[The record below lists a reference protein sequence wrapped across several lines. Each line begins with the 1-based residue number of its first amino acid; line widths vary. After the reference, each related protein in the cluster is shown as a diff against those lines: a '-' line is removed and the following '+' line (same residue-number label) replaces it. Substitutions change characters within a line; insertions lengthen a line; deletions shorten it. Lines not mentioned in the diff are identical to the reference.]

1 MKRAL
6 SLILSVLFLLTA
18 MPLGMVSAAT
28 DAVVKGALDK
38 TTVAYGDTVTLS
50 VSMENNP
57 GLVCWAVDVDY
68 DTTVLE
74 LIEQT
79 PGDAYAG
86 IGTLAFGPTTKS
98 SCNVLWYDFL
108 NEDVTNNGHLFSF
121 TFKVKSGAAVG
132 KYPIT
137 LHCIDPENM
146 CNAAFEAVPFSYE
159 SPVVEI
165 VECIHQYS
173 SQEQAPTCG
182 AEGAIVYTCGL
193 CGDTYSEPIPATG
206 EHTFDKA
213 CDTECNVCGA
223 TREVGDHVYDSTCD
237 EVCNE
242 CGALRV
248 ADAHLYENA
257 AAPVCIVCGAA
268 LDIASPIVYA
278 VADHAR
284 VVRGDKVTVAVA
296 MQQNPG
302 LVGWQFLLNY
312 DDAVLTPIEVTAG
325 DAFANVEF
333 GPVENVPF
341 SAIWLDALNGN
352 NAANGVLYYVTFEVK
367 ADAAYGITTLAVEY
381 ADPDNV
387 FDNDLNVVSFA
398 VAESGVEV
406 VDHIHVYEGVVTTE
420 PTCGAEGVKTYTC
433 SICGDSYTEAIPA
446 TGEHTYEGVV
456 TTEPTC
462 VDEGVKTYTCSVC
475 GDSYTE
481 AIPATGEHT
490 YDNDCDAACN
500 VCGYIREVVHLYE
513 NADAP
518 VCAFCG
524 AALDIAAPILYTTTD
539 NPYVARGDKVT
550 VAVSMQQNPGLVG
563 WQLLLNYDAA
573 VLAPIEV
580 TAGDAFENVEFGPV
594 ENVPFSAIWLDAL
607 NGNNTANGVL
617 YYVTFE
623 VKADA
628 AYGITALSVGL
639 VDADGAFDEE
649 LSAVSF
655 AVAKSGIRV
664 LDHTHVYDNACDAE
678 CNECGYVREVG
689 EHTYEGVVTTEPT
702 CVDEGV
708 KTYTCSICGDSYT
721 EAIPATGEHTY
732 EGVVTTE
739 PTCVDEGV
747 KTYTCSICG
756 DSYTE
761 AIPATDEHTYEG
773 VVTTEPTCGAE
784 GVKTYTCSVCGDSY
798 TEAIPAT
805 GDHVYDGDYDADCN
819 VCGAIRE
826 VDVLLGDVN
835 GDGKFNVRDIGL
847 MQQWMN
853 SWDVSMIE
861 AAADVN
867 CDGKINVRDIGLM
880 QQKMNGWNV
889 EFGPQDA

>member
-1 MKRAL
+1 
-6 SLILSVLFLLTA
+6 
-18 MPLGMVSAAT
+18 
-28 DAVVKGALDK
+28 
-38 TTVAYGDTVTLS
+38 
-50 VSMENNP
+50 
-57 GLVCWAVDVDY
+57 
-68 DTTVLE
+68 
-74 LIEQT
+74 
-79 PGDAYAG
+79 
-86 IGTLAFGPTTKS
+86 
-98 SCNVLWYDFL
+98 
-108 NEDVTNNGHLFSF
+108 
-121 TFKVKSGAAVG
+121 
-132 KYPIT
+132 
-137 LHCIDPENM
+137 
-146 CNAAFEAVPFSYE
+146 
-159 SPVVEI
+159 
-165 VECIHQYS
+165 
-173 SQEQAPTCG
+173 
-182 AEGAIVYTCGL
+182 
-193 CGDTYSEPIPATG
+193 
-206 EHTFDKA
+206 
-213 CDTECNVCGA
+213 
-223 TREVGDHVYDSTCD
+223 
-237 EVCNE
+237 
-242 CGALRV
+242 
-248 ADAHLYENA
+248 
-257 AAPVCIVCGAA
+257 
-268 LDIASPIVYA
+268 
-278 VADHAR
+278 
-284 VVRGDKVTVAVA
+284 

-433 SICGDSYTEAIPA
+433 SVCGDSYTEAIPA
-446 TGEHTYEGVV
+446 TGEHAYEGVV

-462 VDEGVKTYTCSVC
+462 GAEGVKTYTCSVC

-628 AYGITALSVGL
+628 AYGITALSVDL
-639 VDADGAFDEE
+639 VNADGAFDEE

-655 AVAKSGIRV
+655 AVAKSGIQV